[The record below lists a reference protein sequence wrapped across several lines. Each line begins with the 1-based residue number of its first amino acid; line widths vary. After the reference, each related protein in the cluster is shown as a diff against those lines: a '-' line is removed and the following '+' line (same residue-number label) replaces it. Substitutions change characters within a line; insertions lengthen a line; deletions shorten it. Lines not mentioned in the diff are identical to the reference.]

1 MSNVSPP
8 APSFFSSL
16 ASAYRTFT
24 CDSPCV
30 TMALLN
36 TLTSSCIFETVVASF
51 SERSFFY

>member
-51 SERSFFY
+51 LERSFFY